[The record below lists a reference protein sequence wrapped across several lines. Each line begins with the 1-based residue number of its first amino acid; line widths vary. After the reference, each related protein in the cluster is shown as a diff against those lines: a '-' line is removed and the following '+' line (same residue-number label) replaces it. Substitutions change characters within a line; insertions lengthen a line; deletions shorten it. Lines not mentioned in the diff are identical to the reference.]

1 MIIDKIIEKKKE
13 EINERKKRI
22 NLREIEEIIS
32 TTPIPRNFIKI
43 FKDQS
48 LALIAEIKY
57 ASPSA
62 GIINRKLDNA
72 TIASQYE
79 EGGASAISVL
89 TERNFFK
96 GDLSFI
102 KEVKQKVSLPV
113 LQKDFVVDLFQIYE
127 GRASGADAILIIASI
142 LDYESIKDFV
152 ELSIDLKLTPFV
164 EIHSE
169 EDLEKVLKID
179 PPLIGINN
187 RDLKTFKIDLNTTPR
202 LIKLIP
208 PQIKVVSESGIK
220 TKSDVRLLKV
230 AGVNGILV
238 GEALMRSSNPSSI
251 IKNFMNL

>member
-48 LALIAEIKY
+48 FALIAEIKY

-169 EDLEKVLKID
+169 DDLEKVLKID

-202 LIKLIP
+202 LMKLIP

-220 TKSDVRLLKV
+220 TKSDVRLLKE

-238 GEALMRSSNPSSI
+238 GEALMRSSNPSSM

>member
-169 EDLEKVLKID
+169 DDLEKVMKID

-220 TKSDVRLLKV
+220 TKSDVRLLKG

-238 GEALMRSSNPSSI
+238 GEALMRSSNPSSM

>member
-22 NLREIEEIIS
+22 NLRDIEEIIS

-48 LALIAEIKY
+48 LALIAEIKH

-62 GIINRKLDNA
+62 GIINRKLDNV

-127 GRASGADAILIIASI
+127 GRASGADAILIIASL
-142 LDYESIKDFV
+142 LDYESVKDFV
-152 ELSIDLKLTPFV
+152 ELSIDLKLTPLV

-187 RDLKTFKIDLNTTPR
+187 RDLKTFKTDLNTTPH
-202 LIKLIP
+202 LMKFIP
-208 PQIKVVSESGIK
+208 SKIKVVSESGIK
-220 TKSDVRLLKV
+220 TKSDVRLLKE

-238 GEALMRSSNPSSI
+238 GEALMRSSNPSSM